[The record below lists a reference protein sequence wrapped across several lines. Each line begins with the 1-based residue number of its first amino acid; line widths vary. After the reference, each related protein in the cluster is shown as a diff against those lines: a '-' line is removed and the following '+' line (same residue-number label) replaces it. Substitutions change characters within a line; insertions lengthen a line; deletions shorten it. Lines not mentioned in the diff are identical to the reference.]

1 MVGIHPL
8 FCAFSRWLP
17 RSRAVTY
24 SAVAK
29 EAFRTSNL
37 QSEQSKDM
45 MLLETSG
52 NTIVPPSN
60 FRAEFSTPRLFPQ
73 QWYARVWNSQL
84 RKLALVNGQKG
95 EGQTVM

>member
-1 MVGIHPL
+1 
-8 FCAFSRWLP
+8 
-17 RSRAVTY
+17 
-24 SAVAK
+24 
-29 EAFRTSNL
+29 
-37 QSEQSKDM
+37 